1 MLTRSFE
8 IICSNSPSIQ
18 YNTHNRW
25 KDMASQPPSLP
36 FQHHFFF
43 EFRTSTVNKHARPV
57 EIGQLQIWKP
67 LWSLVFL
74 HSVKV
79 LRQSVSFIYL
89 SLVFSSNFRIIF
101 LPHTNTVNLLESYC
115 GNITELGL
123 PVFDPAGN
131 ALGLL
136 TKVKA
141 LLIFDRE
148 ESDFST
154 KLDD

>member
-1 MLTRSFE
+1 MKTSMKLAAE
-8 IICSNSPSIQ
+8 VL
-18 YNTHNRW
+18 
-25 KDMASQPPSLP
+25 SQSKFHL
-36 FQHHFFF
+36 
-43 EFRTSTVNKHARPV
+43 
-57 EIGQLQIWKP
+57 
-67 LWSLVFL
+67 
-74 HSVKV
+74 
-79 LRQSVSFIYL
+79 L
-89 SLVFSSNFRIIF
+89 SLVFPSNFRIVF

-115 GNITELGL
+115 GTITEPGL